1 MNEKES
7 WEQQQDLGTKERPT
21 VELAEGAERRHGRL
35 NPARN
40 LGLGRRSGQPGVSFV
55 WRSRGRSGRYAL
67 PGGSAN
73 ALPRLRPG
81 NFFRG

>member
-35 NPARN
+35 NPAR
-40 LGLGRRSGQPGVSFV
+40 LPETSG
-55 WRSRGRSGRYAL
+55 
-67 PGGSAN
+67 
-73 ALPRLRPG
+73 
-81 NFFRG
+81 